1 MGKESQTHGGTGKV
15 WKIEIREIRGFP
27 HQFSIA
33 WENAA
38 KPIKLGEPRKLVPIF
53 SLTYGQIQI
62 SILWYTLLHGQYMVF
77 PIGF

>member
-1 MGKESQTHGGTGKV
+1 MGVFFPLDSNSV
-15 WKIEIREIRGFP
+15 VDFIICEIRGFP
-27 HQFSIA
+27 HQFPIA

-38 KPIKLGEPRKLVPIF
+38 KSIKLGEPRKFVPIF
-53 SLTYGQIQI
+53 SLIYGQIQI

>member
-1 MGKESQTHGGTGKV
+1 MGVFFPLDSNSV
-15 WKIEIREIRGFP
+15 VDFKICEIRGFP
-27 HQFSIA
+27 HQFTIA

-38 KPIKLGEPRKLVPIF
+38 KSIKLGEPRKFVPIF
-53 SLTYGQIQI
+53 FLIYGQIQI

>member
-1 MGKESQTHGGTGKV
+1 MGVFFPLDSNSV
-15 WKIEIREIRGFP
+15 VDFIICEIRGFP
-27 HQFSIA
+27 HQFPIA

-38 KPIKLGEPRKLVPIF
+38 KSIKLEEPRKFVPIF
-53 SLTYGQIQI
+53 SLIYGQIQI

>member
-1 MGKESQTHGGTGKV
+1 MGVFFPLDSNSV
-15 WKIEIREIRGFP
+15 VDFIICEIRGFP

-38 KPIKLGEPRKLVPIF
+38 KSIKLGEPRKFVPIF
-53 SLTYGQIQI
+53 SLIYGQIQI

>member
-1 MGKESQTHGGTGKV
+1 MGVFFPLDSNSV
-15 WKIEIREIRGFP
+15 VDFIICEIRGFP
-27 HQFSIA
+27 HQFPIA

-38 KPIKLGEPRKLVPIF
+38 KYFKLLEPRKFVPIF
-53 SLTYGQIQI
+53 SLIYGQIQI